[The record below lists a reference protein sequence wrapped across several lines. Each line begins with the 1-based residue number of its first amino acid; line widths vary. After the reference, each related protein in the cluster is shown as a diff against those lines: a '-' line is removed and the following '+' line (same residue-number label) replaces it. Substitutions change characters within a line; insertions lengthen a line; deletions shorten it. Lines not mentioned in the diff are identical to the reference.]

1 MVNMNAILKI
11 DGVSYLLPDREGA
24 EAYLELVSVL
34 NRSSKIEY
42 DFKTSGY
49 RVIAKPVR
57 VDLTLNN
64 EPIEPPI
71 EEDNQEDAANETG

>member
-11 DGVSYLLPDREGA
+11 DNVSYLLPDREGA